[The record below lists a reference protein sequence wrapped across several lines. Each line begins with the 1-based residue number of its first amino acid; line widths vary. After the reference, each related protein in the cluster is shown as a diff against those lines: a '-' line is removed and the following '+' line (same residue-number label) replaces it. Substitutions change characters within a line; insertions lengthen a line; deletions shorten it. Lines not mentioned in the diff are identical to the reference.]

1 MFIFADEHKTIIIMD
16 TSKPK
21 KVQLNAD
28 VVEKLKNANSLEEL
42 KEIAA
47 KEGYELSDEQLEEVA
62 GGGNET
68 WMCIRDWSCA
78 TQTIK
83 PGPPIV

>member
-1 MFIFADEHKTIIIMD
+1 MD
-16 TSKPK
+16 TLKQNK
-21 KVQLNAD
+21 EQLDAAVAD
-28 VVEKLKNANSLEEL
+28 KLKEAKSLEEL

-47 KEGYELSDEQLEEVA
+47 KEGYELSDEQLEGVA
-62 GGGNET
+62 GGDT
-68 WMCIRDWSCA
+68 WICIRDWSCS